1 VDLTAREKTVQ
12 AAGGVVS
19 RRGPDGGLEILLVHR
34 PRYDDW
40 TIPKGKLEPG
50 ETHEQAARREV
61 WEETGLDCELGRELP
76 STSYRDSK
84 GRPKTVRYWAMRT
97 PGGTA
102 RPQAEVDEVRWVPV
116 EEVEALLS
124 HDHDGAVVRAF
135 AAGEA

>member
-1 VDLTAREKTVQ
+1 VDLTAREETVR

-84 GRPKTVRYWAMRT
+84 GRPKTVRYWAMQA
-97 PGGTA
+97 PAGTA